1 MSAAVRRSELL
12 QIPSATRR
20 QSGFKRP
27 AALIT
32 LILLLAPACDL
43 PESPKVVTISNVP
56 TFRPSS
62 PEQVQTVDQAMA
74 AIITVCR
81 DDLRLPVVDPLKVHL
96 YKNTASFASYGN
108 SPWILRSDVAHLT
121 GTADKNKIHINLDKT
136 QHLPWGR
143 AIRVLAHEY
152 GHNVEND
159 LTSVRVHRR
168 WFREG
173 FAEWVAARV
182 VDALGWQ
189 AYELTLRRIKLELAR
204 HREFIPALS
213 NLSDN
218 RDWNSFTRKPKG
230 AVRAYN
236 LAAAAVDRLIEKK
249 GIASAIQYIRSGD
262 FDPSFGESEA
272 GFRIDLE
279 SMGPE
284 FERRQQHE
292 FLMRKPDWKI
302 GYRWIYEET
311 TFGRKATLLAQI
323 NKEDSVRGRPV
334 FLVKFGDGEE
344 LYDKDT
350 LGFIATMKNG
360 KLTNYRDEPNRMFEW
375 PLQAAKEWKNT
386 YRLRDFET
394 KKTDVIDRTMVVANL
409 EEITVPAGRFISA
422 KIEAYNN
429 ESGRLMAEYWYAPGA
444 KWSVKTINY
453 GAENGFA
460 RLRELR
466 SFKVDP

>member
-1 MSAAVRRSELL
+1 MDRPRSEAFRIF
-12 QIPSATRR
+12 QIPSAMRR

-43 PESPKVVTISNVP
+43 PEPPKVVTISNAP

-62 PEQVQTVDQAMA
+62 PEQVQTVEQAMA

-81 DDLRLPVVDPLKVHL
+81 DDLRLPVVDPLDVRL

-108 SPWILRSDVAHLT
+108 SRWIFRSDVAHLAA
-121 GTADKNKIHINLDKT
+121 TADHNKMHINLEKI

-143 AIRVLAHEY
+143 AIPVLAHEY

-159 LTSVRVHRR
+159 LTSVKVHGR

-173 FAEWVAARV
+173 FGEWVAARV

-189 AYELTLRRIKLELAR
+189 PYELTLRRIRLELAR

-213 NLSDN
+213 KLSDN
-218 RDWNSFTRKPKG
+218 GDWESFIRKRKNG
-230 AVRAYN
+230 VRAYG
-236 LAAAAVDRLIEKK
+236 LAAAAVARLIDKN
-249 GIASAIQYIRSGD
+249 GIASAIEYFRSGD
-262 FDPSFGESEA
+262 FESSFGESEA
-272 GFRIDLE
+272 GFKIDL
-279 SMGPE
+279 GPE
-284 FERRQQHE
+284 FERRQQRE

-311 TFGRKATLLAQI
+311 AFGRKTALLAQI
-323 NKEDSVRGRPV
+323 NKEDSVRGRLV
-334 FLVKFGDGEE
+334 FVVKIGDGEE

-360 KLTNYRDEPNRMFEW
+360 KLTTYRDEPHRMFEW

-386 YRLRDFET
+386 YSLRDFET

-429 ESGRLMAEYWYAPGA
+429 ESGRLMAEYWYAPAA
-444 KWSVKTINY
+444 KWFVKTINY

>member
-43 PESPKVVTISNVP
+43 PEPPKVVTISNVP

-62 PEQVQTVDQAMA
+62 PEQVQTVEQAMA

-81 DDLRLPVVDPLKVHL
+81 DDLRLPVVDPLNVHL

-108 SPWILRSDVAHLT
+108 APWIFRSDVAHLA
-121 GTADKNKIHINLDKT
+121 GTADKIKIHINLDKT

-143 AIRVLAHEY
+143 AIWVLAHEY
-152 GHNVEND
+152 GHNLEID
-159 LTSVRVHRR
+159 LTSVRLHPQ
-168 WFREG
+168 WFTEG

-182 VDALGWQ
+182 VDALGWRS
-189 AYELTLRRIKLELAR
+189 YDLTLRRIRLELAR
-204 HREFIPALS
+204 HHESIPALS
-213 NLSDN
+213 NLSGD
-218 RDWNSFTRKPKG
+218 RDWMSFIRKPKG
-230 AVRAYN
+230 GVRAYG
-236 LAAAAVDRLIEKK
+236 LAAVAVSRLIDKK
-249 GIASAIQYIRSGD
+249 GIASAIEYIRSGD
-262 FDPSFGESEA
+262 FESAFGESKA
-272 GFRIDLE
+272 GFQVDVENIR
-279 SMGPE
+279 PQ
-284 FERRQQHE
+284 FERRQQRQ
-292 FLMRKPDWKI
+292 FLMPKPDCKI
-302 GYRWIYEET
+302 GYRWNYEET
-311 TFGRKATLLAQI
+311 VPGRKTALLAQI
-323 NKEDSVRGRPV
+323 HKEDSFRGRLV

-350 LGFIATMKNG
+350 LGLIATMKNG
-360 KLTNYRDEPNRMFEW
+360 KVTAYQDDPSQVFEW
-375 PLQAAKEWKNT
+375 PLQAAREWRNN
-386 YRLRDFET
+386 YRRRDVET
-394 KKTDVIDRTMVVANL
+394 KKTDVIDRMMVVANL

-429 ESGRLMAEYWYAPGA
+429 ESGRLMAEYWYAPAA
-444 KWSVKTINY
+444 KWFVKTINY

-466 SFKVDP
+466 SFKVDS